1 MMVSNTKVFP
11 INTEGGTIL
20 LLDGEC
26 ALCNRLALFLSPR
39 IRKREQVRF
48 IAIESDEGRELI
60 QSFPEKLG
68 DLDTIYFLDDSK
80 IHFYSSAVLRCIG
93 LLQWRYVLL
102 IPFLWMVPLPLRD
115 ILYRVV
121 ARYRRKIFGQNVSCT
136 FTDLN
141 EARNKEV

>member
-1 MMVSNTKVFP
+1 MMVSDKKVFP

-20 LLDGEC
+20 LLD
-26 ALCNRLALFLSPR
+26 
-39 IRKREQVRF
+39 
-48 IAIESDEGRELI
+48 
-60 QSFPEKLG
+60 
-68 DLDTIYFLDDSK
+68 TIYFLDGSK
-80 IHFYSSAVLRCIG
+80 IHFYSSAVVRCIG